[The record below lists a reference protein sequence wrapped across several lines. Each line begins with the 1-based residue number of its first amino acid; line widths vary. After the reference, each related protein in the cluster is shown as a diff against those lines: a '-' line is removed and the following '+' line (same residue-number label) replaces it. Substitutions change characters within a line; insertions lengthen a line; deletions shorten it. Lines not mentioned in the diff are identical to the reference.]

1 MMAVP
6 IHRVISPSVLGRLSS
21 PKMTKIMAGSRKTRN
36 TKDRF
41 ASKMARGSMM
51 CVFLCYVDTIR
62 KISFLCCV
70 KFIFEHKHKRA
81 IIANKIIW

>member
-6 IHRVISPSVLGRLSS
+6 IHKVISPSVLGRLSS

-41 ASKMARGSMM
+41 ASKMARGSMVRVCFSVM
-51 CVFLCYVDTIR
+51 LTLFVRYLSYV
-62 KISFLCCV
+62 V
-70 KFIFEHKHKRA
+70 
-81 IIANKIIW
+81 